1 MLGFNLVIWTVL
13 NVYVWRPI
21 LACYNSE
28 FIFDQSFYLSCTAIS
43 GLWIT
48 DLLLFIYY
56 YIIILIVAVP
66 NVLHFIVKGF
76 WEKSFVLLKLL
87 GFWPCGMTT
96 AHAVLL
102 KRGYIM
108 FTISPNYLPQL
119 YHFTEHYVRTLHT
132 DNYYFSYRVA
142 AAVALKRS
150 VEALVSLDFDSAEI

>member
-1 MLGFNLVIWTVL
+1 
-13 NVYVWRPI
+13 
-21 LACYNSE
+21 
-28 FIFDQSFYLSCTAIS
+28 
-43 GLWIT
+43 
-48 DLLLFIYY
+48 
-56 YIIILIVAVP
+56 
-66 NVLHFIVKGF
+66 
-76 WEKSFVLLKLL
+76 
-87 GFWPCGMTT
+87 MTT

-150 VEALVSLDFDSAEI
+150 VEALVSLDFDSAEIQFPEVPATARAKRERQDKKVGENCSCDPTQPISEYSLLPHQYQNIAHQRAQCLNHPLTFLFAEQRQRLLSVLLIVLLIV